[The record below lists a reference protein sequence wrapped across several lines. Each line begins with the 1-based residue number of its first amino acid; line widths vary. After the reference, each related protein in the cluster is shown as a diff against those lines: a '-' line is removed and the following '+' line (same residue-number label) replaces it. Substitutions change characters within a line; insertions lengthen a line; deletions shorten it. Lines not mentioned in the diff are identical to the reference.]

1 MNYEILLAED
11 DDNIREAIADF
22 FSDKGKCILNFTTAV
37 DGAEALELIR
47 ENHYDLLILDVMM
60 PNMDGFSLCKNIR
73 RSSDV
78 LILFLTARAR
88 EEDVLYGYSLGCDDY
103 IIKPFSIAALFAKVQ
118 TMLNRVKGA
127 VSSNTISYGAISMDL
142 LTMTVTANGN
152 PVELAPKEYALLR
165 CLLENKNKVFSRDQL
180 LDRVWGIDYFGTDR
194 IVDNHIKK
202 LRHALGESGKQIKT
216 VFSKGYQLTD
226 NT

>member
-1 MNYEILLAED
+1 MIYEILLAED

-22 FSDKGKCILNFTTAV
+22 FSDKGKGILNLTTAV

-127 VSSNTISYGAISMDL
+127 VSSNTISYGAISMNL
-142 LTMTVTANGN
+142 LTMTVTTNGN

>member
-1 MNYEILLAED
+1 MIYEILLAED

-22 FSDKGKCILNFTTAV
+22 FSDKGKGILNLTTAV

-127 VSSNTISYGAISMDL
+127 VSSNTISYGAISMNL
-142 LTMTVTANGN
+142 LTMTVTTNGN

-180 LDRVWGIDYFGTDR
+180 LDRVWGIDYFCTDR

>member
-1 MNYEILLAED
+1 MIYEILLAED

-22 FSDKGKCILNFTTAV
+22 FSDKGKGILNLTTAV

-127 VSSNTISYGAISMDL
+127 VSSNTISYGAISMNL
-142 LTMTVTANGN
+142 LTMTVTTNGN

-165 CLLENKNKVFSRDQL
+165 CLLENKNKVFSRDQF

>member
-1 MNYEILLAED
+1 MYEILLAED

-22 FSDKGKCILNFTTAV
+22 FSDKGKGILNLTTAV

-127 VSSNTISYGAISMDL
+127 VSSNTISYGAISMNL
-142 LTMTVTANGN
+142 LTMTVTTNGN